1 MSANTPPN
9 NYQPRLALQIGVTGH
24 RDLGLD
30 AAGELALQAA
40 ITKLLKTITDAY
52 QKLSGEEA
60 MVNLLGEQEP
70 LPPRLLSPLAK
81 GADTLAAQAAL
92 TNNFELHCPLPFPCE
107 VYAEDFQDDALATF
121 KSFLKN

>member
-9 NYQPRLALQIGVTGH
+9 NSQPRLALQIGVTGH

-40 ITKLLKTITDAY
+40 
-52 QKLSGEEA
+52 
-60 MVNLLGEQEP
+60 
-70 LPPRLLSPLAK
+70 
-81 GADTLAAQAAL
+81 L
-92 TNNFELHCPLPFPCE
+92 TNKFELHCPLPFPCE
-107 VYAEDFQDDALATF
+107 VYAEDFQDEALATF